1 MRNQKHIHG
10 RTSCRPVTTER
21 DYVGAVTCLIRMSF
35 KKPLDP
41 ETEARRIKLV
51 KAVHEYDSD
60 PFMELDAVGAEQAGG
75 YGGVMR
81 RWSDVKDGW
90 S

>member
-1 MRNQKHIHG
+1 MRNLNHVN
-10 RTSCRPVTTER
+10 RTTSCRPVTTER
-21 DYVGAVTCLIRMSF
+21 DYIGAATCLIRMSF
-35 KKPLDP
+35 KKPLGP
-41 ETEARRIKLV
+41 ELEARRMKLV
-51 KAVHEYDSD
+51 RAVHEFDSD

-81 RWSDVKDGW
+81 RWSDVKDDW

>member
-1 MRNQKHIHG
+1 MQTRNQIFG
-10 RTSCRPVTTER
+10 TTACRPVTTER

-41 ETEARRIKLV
+41 VTEARRIKLV
-51 KAVHEYDSD
+51 KAVHEFDSD
-60 PFMELDAVGAEQAGG
+60 PFMELDAVGAEQAGR

-81 RWSDVKDGW
+81 RWSDANEGW